1 MTKRIIPALVAV
13 FTLTACAQG
22 YDQYGNPI
30 GGGSMVAPAAGALG
44 GGAMAGLACSPLG
57 KGSGTTAIVGACT
70 LLGGIAGLLMGQQ
83 YSQQQRVAQAYQ
95 QAPRVPAM
103 RQPAYQ
109 QPAYQQPPYESE
121 GELKLGPTFSNQSTG
136 EYCREFQH
144 RAKVSGKLQQV
155 YGTACQQAD
164 GTWKVIS

>member
-22 YDQYGNPI
+22 YDQYGNPV
-30 GGGSMVAPAAGALG
+30 GGGSMIAPAAGALG
-44 GGAMAGLACSPLG
+44 GGAISGLACSPLG
-57 KGSGTTAIVGACT
+57 KGNGKTAIVGACT
-70 LLGGIAGLLMGQQ
+70 LLGGIAGLLAGHQ
-83 YSQQQRVAQAYQ
+83 YSQQQQVARTYQ
-95 QAPRVPAM
+95 QPRVPTM

-109 QPAYQQPPYESE
+109 QPAYQQPPYEGE
-121 GELKLGPTFSNQSTG
+121 GQLSLKEPFVNQSTG

-155 YGTACQQAD
+155 YGTVCQQRD